1 MGTNKH
7 QQVRKKLEKIA
18 TVPYFFFFLFVIFL
32 SFLRM
37 ANFKIKLLVATVA
50 FLLSLCAE
58 TKPAPDSSLAAKRAS
73 LAKVADG
80 SKKTAML
87 NIVKRAAKHQAQ
99 RMAAPQSL
107 PCEAGCVPP
116 VDPPPFDGVSSE
128 LSISRSADEE
138 KVLNQADQMDTDT
151 EGKSLGQA
159 DETYH
164 YGQADET
171 YRYGQA
177 DETYHYGQA
186 DQYGQVPYGQ
196 ADQYFG
202 E

>member
-7 QQVRKKLEKIA
+7 QQVRKKVEKIA
-18 TVPYFFFFLFVIFL
+18 SVPYFFFFPFVIFL
-32 SFLRM
+32 PFLRM
-37 ANFKIKLLVATVA
+37 ANFKIKLFVAIVA
-50 FLLSLCAE
+50 FLLGLCAE
-58 TKPAPDSSLAAKRAS
+58 TKPAPGSSFAAKRAS
-73 LAKVADG
+73 PAKEADG

-116 VDPPPFDGVSSE
+116 VDPPPFVDVSSE
-128 LSISRSADEE
+128 LSLPRSADEE

-171 YRYGQA
+171 YHYGQA
-177 DETYHYGQA
+177 DE
-186 DQYGQVPYGQ
+186 YGQVPYGQ

>member
-58 TKPAPDSSLAAKRAS
+58 TKPAPDSSFAAKRAS
-73 LAKVADG
+73 LAKEADG

-87 NIVKRAAKHQAQ
+87 SIVKRAAKHQAQ
-99 RMAAPQSL
+99 RMAAP
-107 PCEAGCVPP
+107 
-116 VDPPPFDGVSSE
+116 
-128 LSISRSADEE
+128 
-138 KVLNQADQMDTDT
+138 ADQMDTDT

-171 YRYGQA
+171 YHYGQADETYRYGQA
-177 DETYHYGQA
+177 DETYHHGQA